1 MMSRTMEKEQTIGST
16 NGRSAANGASGT
28 IVVKYGGSA
37 MSSRKLEEGFASE
50 IAGLVRSGYRVAIVH
65 GGGNEITGL
74 AERLGIETHF
84 VGGHRHTSPEMMDL
98 VVMTLAGKINK
109 QLVRLLSGAGL
120 RSVGMC
126 GVDGGILKA
135 EQLLSEHGDL
145 GQVGRVVDVDPSIP
159 NLMIDGGIVPVIAPV
174 ALGADGRFYNVN
186 ADLAATAI
194 AVALR
199 ADLLL
204 FMSDIDG
211 VKIGG
216 DVVPTLTSEEARR
229 AIEIGE
235 ITGGMIPKI
244 DAAIDAVSA
253 GVGGV
258 QIVNGRYPELL
269 EKMIGGEGIG
279 TRIIASE
286 AEPSVVPSE
295 KIEEQLLTI

>member
-1 MMSRTMEKEQTIGST
+1 MMNRTLQ
-16 NGRSAANGASGT
+16 NGQSAEPKNGSGT
-28 IVVKYGGSA
+28 GAVDSKMIVVKYGGSV
-37 MSSRKLEEGFASE
+37 MSSRKLEEQFASE
-50 IAGLVRSGYRVAIVH
+50 IRALIRSGHRIAIVH
-65 GGGNEITGL
+65 GGGSEITGF

-84 VGGHRHTSPEMMDL
+84 VGGHRYTGPDMMDL

-126 GVDGGILKA
+126 GVDGEILKA
-135 EQLLSEHGDL
+135 EPLKSEHGDL
-145 GQVGRVVDVDPSIP
+145 GQVGRVVDVDPSVP
-159 NLMIDGGIVPVIAPV
+159 KLMIEGGIVPVIAPV
-174 ALGADGRFYNVN
+174 ALGVDGRFYNVN

-194 AVALR
+194 AVALH

-211 VKIGG
+211 VRIAGE
-216 DVVPTLTSEEARR
+216 VVPTLTAEEARG
-229 AIEIGE
+229 AIADGE

-258 QIVNGRYPELL
+258 QIINGRYPELL
-269 EKMIGGEGIG
+269 ANVIGGEGIG
-279 TRIIASE
+279 TRIVASG
-286 AEPSVVPSE
+286 AVGQTVPVE
-295 KIEEQLLTI
+295 EFEEQLLTM